1 MLHEKS
7 LGSVKIQSVDY
18 DALMDTIK
26 GDAHTIKAQ
35 HPLVK
40 NILLFGSFYKRNYT
54 PESDVDIL
62 IIVEETEA
70 PFLQRRDIFIRFFQ
84 NIPFDVNILVY
95 TEMEIKKMQK
105 EGNDFING
113 IMNESIDLLKKSS

>member
-7 LGSVKIQSVDY
+7 LGSVKIRSVDY

-26 GDAHTIKAQ
+26 GNARTIKAQ

-54 PESDVDIL
+54 PESDVDIV
-62 IIVEETEA
+62 IIVEATEA
-70 PFLQRRDIFIRFFQ
+70 PFLQRRDIFIGFFQ

-105 EGNDFING
+105 EGNDFINN
-113 IMNESIDLLKKSS
+113 IINESIDLLKKSS